1 MANFFT
7 DRSVENPGRYRLN
20 PTGISEVY
28 DLTREE
34 GTIYNQG
41 TPLNAE
47 NLNDAMQDVIDQIPT
62 DYVTRDDFEADIDTS
77 ASIGTTD
84 GDLYNAIN
92 AVGWASNVISGSN
105 LFVKKLLTKLIDK
118 PSRSVLDRDSAWTS
132 GSITLTLTKDFIIF
146 GVNNLRRSSATNG
159 YIKVASMPSGI
170 TVGDY
175 VTGISYINDG
185 SALKGGAFRVANGN
199 LEYNTS
205 VVVPTYGAYAFQI
218 YLRG

>member
-62 DYVTRDDFEADIDTS
+62 DYVTRDDFEADIDTT
-77 ASIGTTD
+77 ASTGTTD

-105 LFVKKLLTKLIDK
+105 LFVKKLLTKLLDK
-118 PSRSVLDRDSAWTS
+118 PVQSNLSRDSAWTS
-132 GSITLTLTKDFIIF
+132 GTVSLTLTKDFVF
-146 GVNNLRRSSATNG
+146 VTLLNLRRSSATNG
-159 YIKVASMPSGI
+159 YIKVASLPSGV
-170 TVGDY
+170 TVGSF
-175 VTGISYINDG
+175 VSGVAYINDG
-185 SALKGGAFRVANGN
+185 SALKGGAFRISNGDI
-199 LEYNTS
+199 EYNTS
-205 VVVPTYGAYAFQI
+205 IVVPTYGAYATYI
-218 YLRG
+218 YVRG

>member
-62 DYVTRDDFEADIDTS
+62 DYVTRDDLEADIDTTAS
-77 ASIGTTD
+77 AGTTD

-92 AVGWASNVISGSN
+92 SVGWASNVISGSN
-105 LFVKKLLTKLIDK
+105 LLIKKLLTKLIDK
-118 PSRSVLDRDSAWTS
+118 PSHSTARVFADAARGWQWPFVLCLHQQ
-132 GSITLTLTKDFIIF
+132 GC
-146 GVNNLRRSSATNG
+146 LRRG
-159 YIKVASMPSGI
+159 VRASGPSQGR
-170 TVGDY
+170 
-175 VTGISYINDG
+175 TGES
-185 SALKGGAFRVANGN
+185 GAFGMW
-199 LEYNTS
+199 
-205 VVVPTYGAYAFQI
+205 PHP
-218 YLRG
+218 RGSSRISS